1 MLAHYCVTLSC
12 VWCLVICH
20 KPISYHDSVCLAPS
34 TTYNYTNV
42 PKLKLNWRLVVVT
55 PVKLLGVTLDQHLT
69 FGTQIANVVSKC
81 QVLLGMLARATPY
94 LPKQLLRH
102 FYTALI
108 RSNLEYCSSLYSS
121 VAKTH
126 IKNWTFIQKKS
137 GSNYIR
143 GTLWYSRWTTSDTA
157 SSWFSQ

>member
-1 MLAHYCVTLSC
+1 MMLAHYCVTLSC

-126 IKNWTFIQKKS
+126 IKKLDIYPEKKRIEL
-137 GSNYIR
+137 YTRYPMIL
-143 GTLWYSRWTTSDTA
+143 TLNH
-157 SSWFSQ
+157 F